1 MIIECTEKDD
11 YVMYRI
17 CSNSYLPLLCV
28 HIIAAE
34 ELCDGHFDP
43 ILLTKP
49 LRLVYPLHPALT

>member
-1 MIIECTEKDD
+1 
-11 YVMYRI
+11 MYRI